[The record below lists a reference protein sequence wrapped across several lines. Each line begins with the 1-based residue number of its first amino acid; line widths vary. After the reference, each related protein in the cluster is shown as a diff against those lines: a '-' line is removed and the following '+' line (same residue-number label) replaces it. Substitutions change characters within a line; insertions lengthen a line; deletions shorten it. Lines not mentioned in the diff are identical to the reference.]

1 MSEIDEAGHVSHA
14 AGGDQTAFE
23 RLIARWEGEAL
34 NLAYR
39 LTGNLEDARD
49 IRQAAFIKAYEGLP
63 DFDGRSRFST
73 WLFRIVVNLCRDHQR
88 RQQSAR
94 RRQRAAT
101 AAVETDHEGPQRRAQ
116 QSELGILV
124 AQAVGGLPPSER
136 EVLVLRHYH
145 GLACAEVA
153 RILDLPV
160 TTARSRLTR
169 ALTRLRERLEPGP
182 PESGP
187 PESGPPE
194 PSERAQPPNRLES
207 PQAPERR
214 QRGPSDELRSN
225 EIPADRSALQRAR

>member
-1 MSEIDEAGHVSHA
+1 MSEIDEARNLSHA
-14 AGGDQTAFE
+14 AGGDQAAFE

-49 IRQAAFIKAYEGLP
+49 VCQAAYIKVYEGLP

-101 AAVETDHEGPQRRAQ
+101 AAVETDHEGAQRRAQ
-116 QSELGILV
+116 QTELGILV
-124 AQAVGGLPPSER
+124 AEAVGGLPSSER

-153 RILDLPV
+153 RILGVPV
-160 TTARSRLTR
+160 TTARSRLAR
-169 ALTRLRERLEPGP
+169 AIGRLRERPDPEPPGP
-182 PESGP
+182 SQ
-187 PESGPPE
+187 
-194 PSERAQPPNRLES
+194 RAQAPNRFEN
-207 PQAPERR
+207 PQAP
-214 QRGPSDELRSN
+214 QRGPCDELPPN
-225 EIPADRSALQRAR
+225 QVPADRPALQRAR

>member
-14 AGGDQTAFE
+14 AGGDQAAFE

-49 IRQAAFIKAYEGLP
+49 VRQAAYIKVYEGLP
-63 DFDGRSRFST
+63 DFDGRSLFST

-116 QSELGILV
+116 QTELGFLV

-153 RILDLPV
+153 RILGVSMDQG
-160 TTARSRLTR
+160 
-169 ALTRLRERLEPGP
+169 LRFAIREGGRTVGAGVVAGIIE
-182 PESGP
+182 
-187 PESGPPE
+187 
-194 PSERAQPPNRLES
+194 
-207 PQAPERR
+207 
-214 QRGPSDELRSN
+214 
-225 EIPADRSALQRAR
+225 